1 MPQAISPRTVHT
13 RTLSADHLTP
23 ANVFHHLSRGERSA
37 FLLESAGSDQN
48 QGKYSF
54 IGVRPDSHW
63 KGSFAD
69 LKRTFHKQTLPPG
82 LPPFAGGAVGSFPF
96 ELIHELEPTTRAGRQ
111 RDSGYR
117 EIELDFYENILSFDH
132 SSRTLTV
139 ISQQS
144 GSAAD
149 HLAQLLSDIPSLPA
163 MPLPRGSR
171 PAPRSLPASSFDRSA
186 YLEAVE
192 KIKQHIFSGDVF
204 QAVISQRFE
213 TPFSGDP
220 FQVYRLLRMINPSPY
235 LFFLKQ
241 GDRALAGSSPEMLL
255 RVRDREL
262 LYRPI
267 AGTRPRG
274 ASEQEDKKLL
284 EELLRDPKE
293 KAEHMML
300 VDLGRNDLGRVC
312 EYGSVEVRS
321 LMQAEHFSTVM
332 HLTSTLRGRLRP
344 ELDSLDALGACFPA
358 GTVSGAP
365 KIRACQIISSLEP
378 CPRGIYSG
386 AIGYLD
392 YSGNLD
398 LCLAIRT
405 IVMQDGRAFAQA
417 GAGIVADSEP
427 IREYEECL
435 NKVAPLLAA
444 LEGNHGGHRSEG
456 KNAHSDH

>member
-1 MPQAISPRTVHT
+1 MSRVISSKTVHT

-23 ANVFHHLSRGERSA
+23 ASVFHHLSRGEKSS

-48 QGKYSF
+48 QGRYSF

-63 KGSFAD
+63 TGSLAG
-69 LKRTFHKQTLPPG
+69 LKQTFRKRSLPPG
-82 LPPFAGGAVGSFPF
+82 LPPFAGGAVGSFQF
-96 ELIHELEPTTRAGRQ
+96 ELIHELEPTTQVGRKADAG
-111 RDSGYR
+111 GG
-117 EIELDFYENILSFDH
+117 EIELDFYETILSFDH
-132 SSRTLTV
+132 TTRTLTI

-144 GSAAD
+144 GTAAD
-149 HLAQLLSDIPSLPA
+149 HLAKLVGDIPPLSPLTLPQPGRTASRNLPA
-163 MPLPRGSR
+163 C
-171 PAPRSLPASSFDRSA
+171 SFSRSA

-192 KIKQHIFSGDVF
+192 KVKQHIFAGDVF

-213 TPFSGDP
+213 IPFSGDP

-235 LFFLKQ
+235 LFYVKQ
-241 GDRALAGSSPEMLL
+241 QDRALAGSSPEMLL
-255 RVRDREL
+255 RVRNQEL

-274 ASEQEDKKLL
+274 ASQKEDRKLL

-293 KAEHMML
+293 RAEHMML

-312 EYGSVEVRS
+312 DYGSVEVVS
-321 LMQAEHFSTVM
+321 LMEVEHFSTVM

-378 CPRGIYSG
+378 CPRGVYSG

-392 YSGNLD
+392 YSGNID
-398 LCLAIRT
+398 LGLGIRT
-405 IVMQDGRAFAQA
+405 IVMQGSRAFAQA

-444 LEGNHGGHRSEG
+444 LQGSDEGTGPGRE
-456 KNAHSDH
+456 ACAP

>member
-1 MPQAISPRTVHT
+1 MPQAISSTTIHT

-23 ANVFHHLSRGERSA
+23 ANVFHHLSRGEDSS

-48 QGKYSF
+48 QGRYSF
-54 IGVRPDSHW
+54 IGLRPDSHW
-63 KGSFAD
+63 RGSLAE
-69 LKRTFHKQTLPPG
+69 LKRILRKRSLPQG
-82 LPPFAGGAVGSFPF
+82 LPPFAGGAVGTFPF
-96 ELIHELEPTTRAGRQ
+96 ELIHEIEPTTQVGRQ
-111 RDSGYR
+111 ADSRGR
-117 EIELDFYENILSFDH
+117 EIELDFYDTIISFDH
-132 SSRTLTV
+132 ATRTSTI

-144 GSAAD
+144 GTAVE
-149 HLAQLLSDIPSLPA
+149 HLAKLLGDIPALNPLT
-163 MPLPRGSR
+163 LPRPSR
-171 PAPRSLPASSFDRSA
+171 SASQTLPASSFSRSA
-186 YLEAVE
+186 YLQAV
-192 KIKQHIFSGDVF
+192 KKVKQHIFAGDVF

-213 TPFSGDP
+213 VPFSGDP

-235 LFFLKQ
+235 LFYLKQ
-241 GDRALAGSSPEMLL
+241 RTRAIAGSSPEMLL

-262 LYRPI
+262 TYRPI

-274 ASEQEDKKLL
+274 ASPAEDRKLL
-284 EELLRDPKE
+284 AELLRDPKE
-293 KAEHMML
+293 RAEHMML

-312 EYGSVEVRS
+312 DYGSVEVVN
-321 LMQAEHFSTVM
+321 LMEAEHFSTVM
-332 HLTSTLRGRLRP
+332 HLTSTLRARLRP
-344 ELDSLDALGACFPA
+344 ELDSLDALAACFPA

-378 CPRGIYSG
+378 YPRGVYSG

-398 LCLAIRT
+398 LCLGIRT
-405 IVMQDGRAFAQA
+405 IVFQGGVAFAQA

-444 LEGNHGGHRSEG
+444 LESSEIG
-456 KNAHSDH
+456 